1 MDFNMIILCWGPLLS
16 ARLVP
21 KSSIFTPKTSNLEH
35 ELSRNL
41 FLLFL
46 PLAANWSLTDQCFQ
60 NEKAVSLDSRYEGTK
75 SFTPCPQK
83 IGFQAQKRPNLA
95 QSRQFRPIIGIF
107 GPFDLR
113 EVCRKSK
120 WKFKMAFAI
129 RR

>member
-1 MDFNMIILCWGPLLS
+1 MIILCWGPLLS

-75 SFTPCPQK
+75 SFTPSPQE
-83 IGFQAQKRPNLA
+83 IGKH
-95 QSRQFRPIIGIF
+95 GIDSLF
-107 GPFDLR
+107 SSDALFMLR
-113 EVCRKSK
+113 VEKTIE
-120 WKFKMAFAI
+120 MY
-129 RR
+129 

>member
-1 MDFNMIILCWGPLLS
+1 MIILCWGPLLS

-83 IGFQAQKRPNLA
+83 IGLLIQITNVVP
-95 QSRQFRPIIGIF
+95 RQVSILFF
-107 GPFDLR
+107 S
-113 EVCRKSK
+113 KSK
-120 WKFKMAFAI
+120 CFGGMNTKFTAQIFHNCHFLFHKCKYY
-129 RR
+129 